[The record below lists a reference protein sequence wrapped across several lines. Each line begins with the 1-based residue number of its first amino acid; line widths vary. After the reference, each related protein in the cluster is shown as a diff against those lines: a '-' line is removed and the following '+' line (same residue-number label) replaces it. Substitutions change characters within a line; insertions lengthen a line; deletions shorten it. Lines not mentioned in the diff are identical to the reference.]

1 VKAPGPRRR
10 RSVVVASVMTAAG
23 LALLISLGV
32 WQMERL
38 AWKEGLIATLHERL
52 AAPPAA
58 LPDPAAWPSL
68 TADAAEFRRVRLNVD
83 FPDLPRTLVYA
94 GAPALRADVKG
105 PGYFVFAPARLP
117 DGRIVVV
124 NAGWVPP
131 DRHYQ
136 WTGGAREITGYLRW
150 PETPGPFVSAHD
162 AAGDTW
168 FARDH
173 EAMARLKGWGPVA
186 PFYVDQEGPAAAVGA
201 PRPGPLTVNLRN
213 NHLGYAWTWFGLAGS
228 LAGVFAFWLY
238 FSRRRTV
245 NAGANPS
252 L

>member
-1 VKAPGPRRR
+1 MSAPGPRRLQ
-10 RSVVVASVMTAAG
+10 SVVAASVATAIG
-23 LALLISLGV
+23 LAVLISLGL

-38 AWKEGLIATLHERL
+38 AWKEALVAAMHERL
-52 AAPPAA
+52 TA
-58 LPDPAAWPSL
+58 LPADLPGPAAWPSL
-68 TADAAEFRRVRLNVD
+68 TAENAEFRRVRLRVD
-83 FPDLPRTLVYA
+83 FPDLPRALVYA
-94 GAPALRADVKG
+94 GAPALRTDIRG

-117 DGRIVVV
+117 AGETVVV
-124 NAGWVPP
+124 NAGWVPA
-131 DRHYQ
+131 DRQYQ

-150 PETPGPFVSAHD
+150 PEKPGLFVSEHD
-162 AAGDTW
+162 AAGDIW
-168 FARDH
+168 FARDPA
-173 EAMARLKGWGPVA
+173 AMARVRGWGPVA
-186 PFYVDQEGPAAAVGA
+186 PFYIDQEGPAAAAGA

-213 NHLGYAWTWFGLAGS
+213 NHLGYAWTWFGLAGA